1 MHGSELRT
9 PPSPERGSR
18 RSVAVRHPEKGH
30 RVEDLA
36 RQLYLNSLSSETS
49 TSHPSTDD
57 RLVTV
62 HGVLHHAALAVARAL
77 LPFAPTEVS
86 NRADVPVPL
95 KKSMDGAIEKLKI
108 QKPGAAMVDVDTWL
122 KETYSDAVVVVHG
135 DKVVFERYLNSMD
148 ADHPHQMM
156 SVTKSFAGLFG
167 LLAVADGKVK
177 ESDEVSK
184 IIPELKK
191 SGAFAEATF
200 GQVLD
205 MTSSM
210 DFSEDYDDPESDMS
224 HYIIV
229 LGMQQPIEG
238 RTYANSIYEYLPT
251 LQIDKQYAHGEV
263 FCYQTPKAD
272 MVNWV
277 NNRVTGK
284 SFQESMHE
292 KLWSKIGTNGETY
305 VLLDK
310 SATLFAGGG
319 LNATPNDLA
328 RFGMMMIND
337 GKSISGEQIVPA
349 SVIKTLSKG
358 GDREAYNNGPSA
370 TIDGWSYRAQWWIRH
385 TPGKESFS
393 AIGVHG
399 QWIYID
405 VKRKVAIIK
414 QSSQP
419 VSDDPYYDDY
429 NINAFDSIITHLA
442 NLN

>member
-1 MHGSELRT
+1 MSNLIRRNKPITLALCVFGLVAMLQLPLAMANENDYATSDEMGLMKGF
-9 PPSPERGSR
+9 PPP
-18 RSVAVRHPEKGH
+18 PEK
-30 RVEDLA
+30 RVDRSSLLKGPGNRWSYLNM
-36 RQLYLNSLSSETS
+36 RQLYPT
-49 TSHPSTDD
+49 
-57 RLVTV
+57 
-62 HGVLHHAALAVARAL
+62 AAIK
-77 LPFAPTEVS
+77 
-86 NRADVPVPL
+86 NADVPVPV

-108 QKPGAAMVDVDTWL
+108 QKPGATMVDVDTWL

-135 DKVVFERYLNSMD
+135 DKVVFERYLNSMH

-177 ESDEVSK
+177 ESDEVAK

-191 SGAFAEATF
+191 SGAFAKANF

-210 DFSEDYDDPESDMS
+210 DFSEDYDDPESGIS

-229 LGMQQPIEG
+229 LGFKQPVEG
-238 RTYANSIYEYLPT
+238 RTYANSIYDYLPT
-251 LQIDKQYAHGEV
+251 LKIDKKYAHGEV
-263 FCYQTPKAD
+263 FHYQTPKAD
-272 MVNWV
+272 VVNWV

-284 SFQESMHE
+284 SFQDSMYD
-292 KLWSKIGTNGETY
+292 KLWSKLGTDGETY

-310 SATLFAGGG
+310 DATLFAGGG

-337 GKSISGEQIVPA
+337 GKSTSGEQIVPA

-358 GDREAYNNGPSA
+358 GDRKAYNNGPGGGW
-370 TIDGWSYRAQWWIRH
+370 DDWSYRAQWWIRH

-405 VKRKVAIIK
+405 VKRNVAIIK

-419 VSDDPYYDDY
+419 VSDDPYYDGY
-429 NINAFDSIITHLA
+429 NLNAFDAIITHLA
-442 NLN
+442 NLK